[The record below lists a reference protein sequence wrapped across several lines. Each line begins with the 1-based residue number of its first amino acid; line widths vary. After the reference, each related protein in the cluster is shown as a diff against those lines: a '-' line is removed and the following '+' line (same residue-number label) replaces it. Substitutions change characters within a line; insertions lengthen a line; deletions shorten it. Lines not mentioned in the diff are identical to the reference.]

1 MQGKLQSLS
10 AEQRSAVEALTRGLI
25 NKVLHQPL
33 QAMKAAA
40 RDGDLRVV
48 EAVQQIFGLTSQS
61 GGQISHSGDAV
72 PLTDA
77 ELPKEAA
84 AEEPGI
90 KAGKEDAAERDA
102 VEATRH

>member
-1 MQGKLQSLS
+1 
-10 AEQRSAVEALTRGLI
+10 VEALTRGLI

-48 EAVQQIFGLTSQS
+48 EAAQQIFGLTSQ
-61 GGQISHSGDAV
+61 GGG
-72 PLTDA
+72 LTSRGVEPSSPGGEKDA
-77 ELPKEAA
+77 EPRKEVA
-84 AEEPGI
+84 AES
-90 KAGKEDAAERDA
+90 ASASAERDA